1 LKGLRALGGLVVS
14 LGLLALLAVKL
25 DLDSVLAT
33 LRETRWTWL
42 LLAASLGPVQVV
54 LAAER
59 WRLASE
65 RLAAPLTRWE
75 AWREYALS
83 TFVNQVLPSGVAGDA
98 ARVTRQRHMGWQR
111 ALGAALVDRGAGQ
124 ALLALVTLVGL
135 ICWPDRPPGSLLAA
149 VLLVGVFSAL
159 FGLPGVRRALRGAW
173 FANLVL
179 SGTLLFSFLLG
190 FAFCGVAIGRPL
202 GLELGVA
209 VPLMLLAMAI
219 PLSVGGWGLREATAA
234 VLLPSFGWSPEQAV
248 ALSTCY
254 GLTVLAGSLPGALVP
269 LWRTGA

>member
-1 LKGLRALGGLVVS
+1 MAVS
-14 LGLLALLAVKL
+14 LGLLALLGARL
-25 DLDSVLAT
+25 DLDSVLAAF
-33 LRETRWTWL
+33 RETRWPWL
-42 LLAASLGPVQVV
+42 VLAALLGPVQVV

-65 RLAAPLTRWE
+65 RLGAPLQRWE

-98 ARVTRQRHMGWQR
+98 ARVTRQRHLGWRR

-135 ICWPDRPPGSLLAA
+135 ACWAERPSGSLLAA
-149 VLLVGVFSAL
+149 LLLVGVFAGLL
-159 FGLPGVRRALRGAW
+159 FLPAVRRALRGAW
-173 FANLVL
+173 FANLAL
-179 SGTLLFSFLLG
+179 SGILLASFLLG
-190 FAFCGVAIGRPL
+190 FALCGLALGRPV
-202 GLELGVA
+202 GLELAVA
-209 VPLMLLAMAI
+209 MPLMLLAMAI

-248 ALSTCY
+248 ALSTLY
-254 GLTVLAGSLPGALVP
+254 GLTVLAGALPGALVP
-269 LWRTGA
+269 LWRRRA